1 MSRRDRRRRE
11 TDDAQRDRGAKDEQQ
26 RTGPLL
32 WGSTA
37 SKAITSAGA
46 IAGAIIAIVGVGKLV
61 IPDKQPS
68 NPHDSVS
75 ISAIQAIPQSLSDF
89 HPTVRHERE
98 ADGGSITA
106 SGTIVLAS
114 NTLRLLAEVTDASD
128 PTAGAAEAEA
138 EATTSDG
145 QTDTGDS
152 TTAPTPVVPP
162 TPTPTTAAPS
172 PSTSKP
178 PTNAPGRQGT
188 TSNPA
193 PSTAPS
199 TTVPAG
205 TRSHDLPAERA
216 NAQVLAPKV
225 PVVLPQATTS
235 ADFVDAAA
243 TIVDTAQPLV
253 PDVNIESC
261 DRKIDGVC
269 MAMLFML
276 SAISV
281 DREGRAVAPEVAAK
295 RIASVLNRTRTVDAG
310 GRRVPLGLLVTTK
323 IRLVALG
330 HRDVSLTWSVL
341 PMDGQGGLGRVWQ
354 GPNLSYRLS
363 AEDDDDR
370 VVVPLWIPLPKRK
383 GRYIVRL
390 DVFRG
395 NADLEEAD
403 SKPFRSPW

>member
-1 MSRRDRRRRE
+1 MSRRNRRRRE

-61 IPDKQPS
+61 LPDKQPD

-75 ISAIQAIPQSLSDF
+75 IRAIQAIPQSLSDF
-89 HPTVRHERE
+89 RPTLRHERE
-98 ADGGSITA
+98 ADGGSISG
-106 SGTIVLAS
+106 SGTIVLAA
-114 NTLRLLAEVTDASD
+114 NALRLLAEVTDASD
-128 PTAGAAEAEA
+128 PTTPTPVEPPVP
-138 EATTSDG
+138 TT
-145 QTDTGDS
+145 T
-152 TTAPTPVVPP
+152 TTAPLPP
-162 TPTPTTAAPS
+162 TTTPTT
-172 PSTSKP
+172 
-178 PTNAPGRQGT
+178 NVPGNQGT
-188 TSNPA
+188 TSNPGR
-193 PSTAPS
+193 STTPS

-205 TRSHDLPAERA
+205 PRSHDRPAERA
-216 NAQVLAPKV
+216 DAQVLAPEV
-225 PVVLPQATTS
+225 PVVLPEATTR

-243 TIVDTAQPLV
+243 TIVETAQPLA
-253 PDVNIESC
+253 PDVNIKSC

-269 MAMLFML
+269 MAILFML
-276 SAISV
+276 GAISV
-281 DREGRAVAPEVAAK
+281 DRDGRAVAPEVAAK
-295 RIASVLNRTRTVDAG
+295 RIATVLNRTRTVEVG

-323 IRLVALG
+323 VRLVALS

-341 PMDGQGGLGRVWQ
+341 PIDGQGALGPVWR

-395 NADLEEAD
+395 DTDLEQAD
-403 SKPFRSPW
+403 SKPFRSR

>member
-1 MSRRDRRRRE
+1 MSRRDRRRR
-11 TDDAQRDRGAKDEQQ
+11 DAKDEQQ

-75 ISAIQAIPQSLSDF
+75 IRAVQAIPQSLSDF
-89 HPTVRHERE
+89 HPTLRHERE
-98 ADGGSITA
+98 ADGSSVSG
-106 SGTIVLAS
+106 SGTIVLAA
-114 NTLRLLAEVTDASD
+114 NVLKLLAQVTDALD
-128 PTAGAAEAEA
+128 PTTPTPVEPPVP
-138 EATTSDG
+138 TT
-145 QTDTGDS
+145 T
-152 TTAPTPVVPP
+152 TTAPPP
-162 TPTPTTAAPS
+162 PSTTPTT
-172 PSTSKP
+172 
-178 PTNAPGRQGT
+178 NAPDNQGT
-188 TSNPA
+188 TSSPS

-199 TTVPAG
+199 TTVLAD
-205 TRSHDLPAERA
+205 TRSHDRPAERA
-216 NAQVLAPKV
+216 DAQVLAPEV
-225 PVVLPQATTS
+225 PVVLPEATTS

-243 TIVDTAQPLV
+243 TIVETAQPLV

-269 MAMLFML
+269 MAILFML
-276 SAISV
+276 GAISV

-295 RIASVLNRTRTVDAG
+295 RIATVLNRTRTVEVG

-323 IRLVALG
+323 VRLVALS

-341 PMDGQGGLGRVWQ
+341 PIDGQGALGPVWR

-395 NADLEEAD
+395 DTDLEQAD
-403 SKPFRSPW
+403 SKPFRSR